1 MRSVGGWGRWPAPR
15 VLRRASLARSVVV
28 LAIVAGTNLAGW
40 ALLAA
45 PSQAAGG
52 GLNVTV
58 SLSPST
64 ITANGTSMSTATATV
79 NGLVS
84 PVPGETVTFTSSDPG
99 ETVSPQPAADQGNGT
114 YTATITSSTTPGTAT
129 ITATDPA
136 ALSPSGTATLT
147 QTTGPASKVAVSL
160 SPTSVPA
167 DGTSTS
173 TATATVTDAQGHPLR
188 NETVAF
194 SSSDLSEKI
203 QQPATNQGNGTYTAT
218 ITSSTTPG
226 TPTITAT
233 DTSTS
238 ARPSGGATLT
248 QTAVAPPP
256 PATTTTTTTVPGP
269 TPPPVT
275 TTTPSPAPPPVPTIR
290 LGPSPTSRPT
300 STTTLITVPAAPL
313 TNQRVTLIATVT
325 SSSSA
330 LSPAGAV
337 SFERAGAVIGRCGRV
352 PVATLLQ
359 SATVTC
365 RTSLTAAPSPQPIVA
380 VFTAASGSLVPGST
394 SATDDL
400 LVARDPTSTALDL
413 SNPTIKVGSPATYTA
428 TVAPRH
434 TGPATPSGRVRFL
447 DRGSP
452 IGSCADRALVARRA
466 VAAATCTITYHRAG
480 THLITARYRGDA
492 HFRGSRSASV
502 RPVSVRRLPARAR
515 GTVTSTMRWTFYYTP
530 AYTRV
535 LALLVRHASAGMT
548 VMVRCHG
555 RGCPFARHA
564 TAVTTS
570 TSTSRSKTRSTS
582 APPTVDLVRSFRRHR
597 LHVGAQLSVA
607 LTRRHLIG
615 KSYVFTIRAGR
626 APRVQIRCLAPGA
639 TRPGAHC

>member
-45 PSQAAGG
+45 PSQAAGPAIT
-52 GLNVTV
+52 VT
-58 SLSPST
+58 LSPST
-64 ITANGTSMSTATATV
+64 ITADGRSTSTATATV
-79 NGLVS
+79 NALLS
-84 PVPGETVTFTSSDPG
+84 SIPGQTVTFGSSDLG
-99 ETVSPQPAADQGNGT
+99 ENVSPTTSNPDGT
-114 YTATITSSTTPGTAT
+114 YSATITSSTAVGTAT
-129 ITATDPA
+129 ITATDTTS
-136 ALSPSGTATLT
+136 LVQVSGTAPLT
-147 QTTGPASKVAVSL
+147 QTAGPASSVGVSL
-160 SPTSVPA
+160 SPPSVPA
-167 DGTSTS
+167 SGSATS
-173 TATATVTDAQGHPLR
+173 TATATISDAQGHRLGGQSV
-188 NETVAF
+188 TF
-194 SSSDLSEKI
+194 SSTDPGQRIGSVAD
-203 QQPATNQGNGTYTAT
+203 QGNGTYAAT

-238 ARPSGGATLT
+238 AGPSGHATLT
-248 QTAVAPPP
+248 QTAVAN
-256 PATTTTTTTVPGP
+256 PA
-269 TPPPVT
+269 PPVT
-275 TTTPSPAPPPVPTIR
+275 TTSPTPPPTTTTGSTPAPVPTTR

-337 SFERAGAVIGRCGRV
+337 SFERAGAAIGRCASV

-365 RTSLTAAPSPQPIVA
+365 RTSLTAASTPQPLVA
-380 VFTAASGSLVPGST
+380 VFTAASGSPVPGST

-400 LVARDPTSTALDL
+400 LVGRDPTSTALDL
-413 SNPTIKVGSPATYTA
+413 SNPTIKVGSRATYTA

-434 TGPATPSGRVRFL
+434 TGPVAPSGSVRFL

-452 IGSCADRALVARRA
+452 IGSCTHRALMVKRA

-480 THLITARYRGDA
+480 RHMITARYRGDA
-492 HFRGSRSASV
+492 HFRGSRSSSV
-502 RPVSVRRLPARAR
+502 QPVSVRTLPARAR

-530 AYTRV
+530 GYTRV

-555 RGCPFARHA
+555 RGCPFAKHA

-570 TSTSRSKTRSTS
+570 KSTSRPASKTTSTS
-582 APPTVDLVRSFRRHR
+582 APPTVDLVRSFRGHR
-597 LHVGAQLSVA
+597 LHAGARLSVA
-607 LTRRHLIG
+607 LTRRDLIG
-615 KSYVFTIRAGR
+615 KSYVFTIRAGH
-626 APRVQIRCLAPGA
+626 APRVQIRCLAPGG